1 MCGSGGEVLDWNM
14 HYENLFYEIREKDHF
29 LEILK
34 IQVDEII
41 LP

>member
-1 MCGSGGEVLDWNM
+1 MCGLGVEVLDWNM
-14 HYENLFYEIREKDHF
+14 YNENLLYEIREKDHF